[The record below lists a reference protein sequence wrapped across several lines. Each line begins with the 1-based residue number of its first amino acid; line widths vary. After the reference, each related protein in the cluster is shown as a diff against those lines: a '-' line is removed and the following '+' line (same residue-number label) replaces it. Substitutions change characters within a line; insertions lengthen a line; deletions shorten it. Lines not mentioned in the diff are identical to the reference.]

1 MGGLANLI
9 RWHNFEGILVYLL
22 LVVQMTSLHLY
33 CENKFTDLHL
43 KTYVFA
49 TQRYKTM
56 FQTMYNVT
64 IS

>member
-33 CENKFTDLHL
+33 CENKFTDL
-43 KTYVFA
+43 KNAIKFSKKVNGSDPKVY
-49 TQRYKTM
+49 
-56 FQTMYNVT
+56 
-64 IS
+64 